1 MSRKAGLG
9 RGLDALIPATGAAA
23 GEGGARLVAVRDIR
37 PNPRQPRREIAR
49 GDLDELVASIRQHG
63 VLQPLVVTPAPDGDG
78 YVLIA
83 GERRLQA
90 ARLADLDAVPVVVR
104 VADERS
110 GLELALVENLQREDL
125 GPLEAAE
132 GYRQLVDD
140 FGLSHDEVARRVG
153 KSRSAISNTLRLLK
167 LPATVRQMLAGGK
180 ISEGH
185 ARALL
190 ALPTAQAQAA
200 AAQTIV
206 RRGLNVRQVEDLVQ
220 RLLGQRRRQPRARRR
235 SPEEADVEERLRQ
248 SLGTKVQLR
257 RGRKG
262 GSLVIHFYSDEEL
275 EALIERLLDG

>member
-1 MSRKAGLG
+1 VSRKAGLG
-9 RGLDALIPATGAAA
+9 RGLDALIPATEAGA
-23 GEGGARLVAVRDIR
+23 GEGGARLVAIGDIR

-49 GDLDELVASIRQHG
+49 GDLDALVASIRQHG
-63 VLQPLVVTPAPDGDG
+63 VLQPLVVTPASDGDG

-90 ARLADLDAVPVVVR
+90 ARLADLDSVPVVVR

-140 FGLSHDEVARRVG
+140 FGLSHDEVARRVA

-235 SPEEADVEERLRQ
+235 SPEETDVEERLRQ

-275 EALIERLLDG
+275 EALIERLLDE